1 MAGMVRAR
9 IIEDPDRRWRRF
21 GRAGRRMAVVA
32 AAAWFGMLAL
42 LLGTA
47 PAPGP
52 LPRVTPPRVV
62 WWPGADPSA
71 GQNPAADPRVA
82 WSPSVFALPG
92 PAGFSHRLRRDRA
105 RLAPPDQPLRPGP
118 AYLEADAA
126 ALPPGTTDRAGLRS
140 APAAGLPPAPAAD
153 PVFPPRAPGEEPSR
167 MVFPDGWEA
176 RLFSGVDPG
185 FGAWAGQAWSAV
197 LDLRFDADG
206 VPQSVLLVQPSGLP
220 GVDGRL
226 ARSARGWRLLDA
238 RAPRQGRVGW
248 YGAAPAPAP
257 EAAP

>member
-1 MAGMVRAR
+1 MVRAR

-32 AAAWFGMLAL
+32 AAAWFGLLAL

-92 PAGFSHRLRRDRA
+92 PVGFSHRLRRDRA
-105 RLAPPDQPLRPGP
+105 RLAPPPPPLRPRPPPP
-118 AYLEADAA
+118 AADAA
-126 ALPPGTTDRAGLRS
+126 APPPETTDPAGLPS

-248 YGAAPAPAP
+248 SGAAPAPAP